1 MPVYCALEDR
11 ALEEFIRH
19 LYNSFGY
26 GGIVLAMA
34 IESCC
39 IPLPSE
45 IIMPLAGA
53 VTVSSVARNLKLDHT
68 FNLLGVSVAGA
79 VGCVIGSIVA
89 YAIGATGGRELLFK
103 YGRYILISRR
113 DFNRAE
119 AFFNKRGEIT
129 IFISR
134 LLPVIRTFISLP
146 AGMTRTNFPRFVLF
160 TFLGS
165 LIWCFVLALI
175 GQKLGDHWTDLGSW
189 FRRFDVIIGLAV
201 VVLVVL
207 YVRRHLREG
216 HETTAAA

>member
-1 MPVYCALEDR
+1 
-11 ALEEFIRH
+11 LEEFIRH

-26 GGIVLAMA
+26 AGIVLAMA

-68 FNLLGVSVAGA
+68 FNLLGVTVAGA
-79 VGCVIGSIVA
+79 VGCVLGSIVA
-89 YAIGATGGRELLFK
+89 YAIGTSGARELLFK

-113 DFNRAE
+113 DFERAE
-119 AFFNKRGEIT
+119 TFFNKRGEIT
-129 IFISR
+129 IFVSR
-134 LLPVIRTFISLP
+134 LLPVVRTFISLP
-146 AGMTRTNFPRFVLF
+146 AGMTRTNFPRFVIF

-175 GQKLGDHWTDLGSW
+175 GKNLGDHWTDLGTW
-189 FRRFDVIIGLAV
+189 FRKFDYAIIAIVI
-201 VVLVVL
+201 VLVAL
-207 YVRRHLREG
+207 YVWRHL
-216 HETTAAA
+216 HEERRATA

>member
-1 MPVYCALEDR
+1 MAVYWALEDQV
-11 ALEEFIRH
+11 LEEFIRH

-26 GGIVLAMA
+26 AGIVLAMA

-45 IIMPLAGA
+45 VIMPLAGA

-68 FNLLGVSVAGA
+68 FSLLGVTIAGA
-79 VGCVIGSIVA
+79 VGCVLGSIVA
-89 YAIGATGGRELLFK
+89 YAIGASGARELLFK

-113 DFNRAE
+113 DFERAE
-119 AFFNKRGEIT
+119 AFFHKRGEIT

-146 AGMTRTNFPRFVLF
+146 AGMTRADFPRFVIF

-175 GQKLGDHWTDLGSW
+175 GQNLGNHWTDLGTW
-189 FRRFDVIIGLAV
+189 FRKFDLIIGLIV
-201 VVLVVL
+201 LVLVVL
-207 YVRRHLREG
+207 YVRRHLRE
-216 HETTAAA
+216 EREVAA